1 MRGARVIVKKSA
13 NPLTCKDALCYTD
26 GRKTTGENRSVMAEN
41 DPKWQAAEGS
51 AAEGNEDEKPSITIP
66 PRAPLPP
73 PPDVQFTRPT
83 LGRTPLTKSSTSG
96 GATDGAQDIS
106 SHGAGIAA
114 GMTFLVSIIAGATLG
129 SWIDGRWNHTG
140 TPWGT
145 LLMTVLGAAA
155 GFINMQRLL
164 TRADRTRRNDA
175 NKK

>member
-1 MRGARVIVKKSA
+1 
-13 NPLTCKDALCYTD
+13 
-26 GRKTTGENRSVMAEN
+26 MAEN
-41 DPKWQAAEGS
+41 DPKTQGED
-51 AAEGNEDEKPSITIP
+51 GNENETPPIAVPSH
-66 PRAPLPP
+66 APLPP
-73 PPDVQFTRPT
+73 PPDVQFTRPAI
-83 LGRTPLTKSSTSG
+83 GRSPLTGQASSSSG
-96 GATDGAQDIS
+96 GQQDIS

-145 LLMTVLGAAA
+145 LLMTVLGATA

-164 TRADRTRRNDA
+164 TRADRTRRNTQ